1 MRKRVSAW
9 SSEQSRLL
17 VGSYEV
23 KYNMVHV
30 TTALGEKAT
39 QVGGSDPYAIARL
52 LLQELGR
59 EGKA

>member
-1 MRKRVSAW
+1 MRKRVTAW

-23 KYNMVHV
+23 KYSMVHV
-30 TTALGEKAT
+30 STALGEKAT
-39 QVGGSDPYAIARL
+39 QVGGSARL